1 MLFMRGRAEMQK
13 IIELFM
19 AHEQDSKPLFRGAGG
34 EVSWK
39 NFVADVGRFAQC
51 FTKID
56 SGTVILYIPNNFYLF
71 CVCFFALVQAN
82 KAVALP
88 AMLTPQNA
96 SMYADLTKVIVSDV
110 TDNFPGFA
118 CVVPNAPNNLVDWEF
133 RDMDQATIY
142 FFTSGSTGVPKR
154 IKKTLTMLVS
164 EVEYHITHHSDK
176 IAEFPVV
183 IASIA
188 PHHMYGVLWR
198 VLFPIFSGLAVDTD
212 IIFSPEE
219 LLQKQSDYD
228 KVLFI
233 TTPSFLDGITR
244 YGEQYKFAANCI
256 GIVTSGSLLSAKTSE
271 SAYEIFGVSPFEVFG
286 STETGGI
293 AFRQQKFDTN
303 WTIFETVNVS
313 IQNDCLLINSPYCFE
328 NPYLMS
334 DAARML
340 DGRRFELIGRAD
352 RIVKIAEERIS
363 LPDIERQLESHPYIA
378 RAYCTAI
385 RRGIR
390 DAIGCMFE
398 PTDAGAEKI
407 IAIGRH
413 AFVNE
418 IKKYLSG
425 FVPAVALPKYVRI
438 VHQIP
443 TNTQGKF
450 VKNEILS
457 MLNSSVVEPIMQHV
471 KKTDSNLSA
480 DLTFLGDSAYFVGHF
495 PKFPILPGVI
505 QMHFVFV
512 YLKHF
517 FNTSSNAFEVVKLKY
532 SSLILPDV
540 TTHFELVRMGPDEFS
555 FCYSQKG
562 KVCSTGKIVIKG
574 RQ

>member
-1 MLFMRGRAEMQK
+1 MKK

-19 AHEQDSKPLFRGAGG
+19 AHEQDSKPLFCGAGG
-34 EVSWK
+34 DISWK
-39 NFVADVGRFAQC
+39 KFISDVGRFAQY

-56 SGTVILYIPNNFYLF
+56 SDTVILYIPNNFYLF

-96 SMYADLTKVIVSDV
+96 SMYADLSNVIVSDV
-110 TDNFPGFA
+110 MGVFPGFI
-118 CVVPNAPNNLVDWEF
+118 CVAPDAPETPINWTFINSDK
-133 RDMDQATIY
+133 AIIY

-164 EVEYHITHHSDK
+164 EVEYHIAHHSDK
-176 IAEFPVV
+176 IAKLPVV
-183 IASIA
+183 VASIA

-219 LLQKQSDYD
+219 LLQKQSNYQNI
-228 KVLFI
+228 LFI

-256 GIVTSGSLLSAKTSE
+256 GIVTSGSLLSTKTSE

-313 IQNDCLLINSPYCFE
+313 IQNDCLLINSPYCFD

-334 DAARML
+334 DAVKML

-363 LPDIERQLESHPYIA
+363 LPDMERQLELHPYIA
-378 RAYCTAI
+378 RAYCAVV
-385 RRGIR
+385 RKGIR
-390 DAIGCMFE
+390 DSVGCMLE
-398 PTDAGAEKI
+398 LSDIGTEKI
-407 IAIGRH
+407 IEIGRR
-413 AFVNE
+413 ALVGE

-425 FVPAVALPKYVRI
+425 FFQAVALPKFIRF

-457 MLNSSVVEPIMQHV
+457 MLNSSVVEPMMQHV

-495 PKFPILPGVI
+495 PNFPILPGVI

-517 FNTSSNAFEVVKLKY
+517 FNTSVNGFEVVKLKY

-540 TTHFELVRMGPDEFS
+540 TTHFELMRLGPNEFS

-562 KVCSTGKIVIKG
+562 KVCSAGKIVIKE